1 LAASSDASPLIWLG
15 KCDILHLLEKLYSEI
30 VIPEAVH
37 EEAVQRGL
45 EKGFEDAQAIKKAM
59 EEGWIK
65 VLKSSKRFADE
76 VEGVEA
82 RLGIEL
88 GMGERE
94 TIALA
99 LEKGVSIFLTNDE
112 DAYQVGT
119 ALGLEP
125 KGVLYVLLRGVVEG
139 RIKKKKAKE
148 SLGQMLEE
156 GFWLSPTIIHNFHE
170 SLDRLLEEPHQ

>member
-1 LAASSDASPLIWLG
+1 MAASSDADPLIWLG
-15 KCDILHLLEKLYSEI
+15 KCSILHLLEKSYSET

-37 EEAVQRGL
+37 EEAYLRGL
-45 EKGFEDAQAIKKAM
+45 EKGFENAQAIKEAM

-65 VLKSSKRFADE
+65 VHKSSKRFTDE
-76 VEGVEA
+76 AEGVEA

-94 TIALA
+94 AIALA

-112 DAYQVGT
+112 DAYQVGM

-125 KGVLYVLLRGVVEG
+125 IGVLYVLLRGVVEG

-156 GFWLSPTIIHNFHE
+156 GFWLSPAIIHDFHE
-170 SLDRLLEEPHQ
+170 ALDRLLEEPNP

>member
-1 LAASSDASPLIWLG
+1 M
-15 KCDILHLLEKLYSEI
+15 

-37 EEAVQRGL
+37 EEAVLRGL

-65 VLKSSKRFADE
+65 VHKPTNRFTDE

-88 GMGERE
+88 GTGERE
-94 TIALA
+94 AIALA

-112 DAYQVGT
+112 DAHQVGM

-125 KGVLYVLLRGVVEG
+125 KGVLYVLLRAVVEG
-139 RIKKKKAKE
+139 RIKRKRLRNPSGRCLKKA
-148 SLGQMLEE
+148 SGSRRQ
-156 GFWLSPTIIHNFHE
+156 
-170 SLDRLLEEPHQ
+170 